1 MDSAVRTNRICDW
14 CTISQLRI
22 PSKDGVF
29 PNRKKKTKINIP
41 TNGNNN
47 NNNCNL
53 YEYNTRNQ

>member
-14 CTISQLRI
+14 CTISQLRT

-47 NNNCNL
+47 NNN
-53 YEYNTRNQ
+53 